1 MIWITLISLC
11 FCAFFSGME
20 IAFLSCNKLK
30 VELDKKQGR
39 YYAKVISRFYEK
51 PGELLGA
58 LLMGNNIA
66 IVVYGISFASV
77 LNPILLHYVVA
88 SMSWA
93 LLINMLVSTTI
104 VLVTAD
110 FLPKTLCRINPNG
123 VLLRFTWLMS
133 LFYYILFPLAKFVN
147 LLSHL
152 FLKLF
157 GIKMTK
163 RREYPLF
170 NKTDLME
177 LSNEVEN
184 MQEAEDEHG
193 HEVDIFRNALEFS
206 EVTVRACMVPRKEM
220 KVIELN
226 DSLEELV
233 SLFVDTGFSRIPVYE
248 HSVDHIIGYIHSKDL
263 FTGRKTIQEL
273 LRPLRFV
280 EEDFRAQKLL
290 AAMTK
295 NRESLA
301 VVVDEYGGTSGM
313 VTLEDLIEE
322 IFGEIRDESDKEA
335 PIEQQLGENEFVF
348 SARLELRYLN
358 KSYDLHIPESDA
370 YETLAGY
377 ITHINESIPQEGEIL
392 QFDNIQ
398 YTIASTSPTRI
409 ETVNVKLL
417 DEK

>member
-1 MIWITLISLC
+1 
-11 FCAFFSGME
+11 
-20 IAFLSCNKLK
+20 
-30 VELDKKQGR
+30 
-39 YYAKVISRFYEK
+39 
-51 PGELLGA
+51 
-58 LLMGNNIA
+58 
-66 IVVYGISFASV
+66 
-77 LNPILLHYVVA
+77 
-88 SMSWA
+88 
-93 LLINMLVSTTI
+93 
-104 VLVTAD
+104 
-110 FLPKTLCRINPNG
+110 
-123 VLLRFTWLMS
+123 
-133 LFYYILFPLAKFVN
+133 
-147 LLSHL
+147 
-152 FLKLF
+152 
-157 GIKMTK
+157 
-163 RREYPLF
+163 
-170 NKTDLME
+170 
-177 LSNEVEN
+177 
-184 MQEAEDEHG
+184 
-193 HEVDIFRNALEFS
+193 
-206 EVTVRACMVPRKEM
+206 
-220 KVIELN
+220 
-226 DSLEELV
+226 LV